1 MNKYD
6 YSIYYSIYHDNSS
19 TDNLNSI
26 NYEKQLISPFLNISK
41 DSKIIDIGC
50 GYGFALLALKEMGF
64 YNVQGLETSKEQG
77 EKCIEN
83 GLNVSIVS
91 DSIKWLE
98 IRNDEFDV
106 ILLLDVLE
114 HVPVEYQIILL
125 KNIYNSLKKGVNWS
139 LRCLMLIQLLV
150 QGGDI
155 MIILILQVSLNIHY
169 ILCLRMQDL
178 TKFIHKMKRDLE
190 SYTLDF
196 GKNLVGK
203 NLEKDLYGGVGYK
216 YFRVS

>member
-26 NYEKQLISPFLNISK
+26 NYEKQQISPFLNISK

-50 GYGFALLALKEMGF
+50 GYGFALIALKEMGF

-91 DSIKWLE
+91 DPIKWLE

-114 HVPVEYQIILL
+114 HVPVESQIILL
-125 KNIYNSLKKGVNWS
+125 KYIYNSLKKRG
-139 LRCLMLIQLLV
+139 
-150 QGGDI
+150 
-155 MIILILQVSLNIHY
+155 
-169 ILCLRMQDL
+169 
-178 TKFIHKMKRDLE
+178 
-190 SYTLDF
+190 
-196 GKNLVGK
+196 
-203 NLEKDLYGGVGYK
+203 
-216 YFRVS
+216 